1 MAGKRILRR
10 WWWRRSTVAGRLDA
24 RVGRTPTRPDV
35 PADNIASRP
44 PSRGREVRRCRAR
57 VPRRTLVSRW
67 GRALADAS
75 ESSCRTE
82 VIMSAPSLQPVESLA
97 RYELRFQSLFHSG
110 RGLAFPCDSAGE
122 VLWDRMTERARESFL
137 RAQQGVGRDYAS
149 PAVRLSDLH

>member
-1 MAGKRILRR
+1 
-10 WWWRRSTVAGRLDA
+10 
-24 RVGRTPTRPDV
+24 
-35 PADNIASRP
+35 
-44 PSRGREVRRCRAR
+44 
-57 VPRRTLVSRW
+57 
-67 GRALADAS
+67 
-75 ESSCRTE
+75 
-82 VIMSAPSLQPVESLA
+82 MSAPSLQPVESLA